1 MAAMTKGQEQQLL
14 EQLLEEVKNYLDRTW
29 NDDKEDD
36 KLLGMIK
43 RGMAAISGK
52 IGACDFKGETQ
63 EKALLF
69 QLIMYE
75 SAGELPLFW
84 MNYKADIIG
93 LQVDRKVEEYAKGK
107 EQTV

>member
-1 MAAMTKGQEQQLL
+1 MAAMTGNQEQKI
-14 EQLLEEVKNYLDRTW
+14 LEEVKNYLDRTW
-29 NDDKEDD
+29 NDEDE
-36 KLLGMIK
+36 KLLGMIR

-52 IGACDFKGETQ
+52 VGECDFLGETQ

-75 SAGELPLFW
+75 NSGELAQFW
-84 MNYKADIIG
+84 INYREDIIS
-93 LQVDRKVEEYAKGK
+93 LQIDKKVDEYAKSE